1 MEEGQAVAVADDKV
15 GLVMG
20 RRMTELQGQL
30 PTPDSLGGRLQIS
43 VCGRQL
49 GQPLN
54 LMDRRSGNLIREPS
68 TRLRRMQLPPP
79 DYARTPSQITPNLRH

>member
-54 LMDRRSGNLIREPS
+54 PMDPPLWQLNPGAIHKAPADAIAS
-68 TRLRRMQLPPP
+68 TGLCPH
-79 DYARTPSQITPNLRH
+79 SFPNHT